1 MRSVA
6 FGPISVHSRQ
16 VSLYWQ
22 CSITR
27 SGNINISSWY
37 LVHLGA
43 GFWAAIAG
51 PIFRKDTG
59 IIYVSGTRES
69 FSTFGWQLLG
79 ALAIFVWAGLTLFII
94 MLPFL
99 CARCATYKDAG
110 ELFNSIFNLFF
121 KVAADQT
128 NKLLNICFRSMR
140 GWPFCGDYSQT
151 NFIHRG
157 HQKIIPT
164 ISDQHIDRFCNSLVT
179 KTVH

>member
-22 CSITR
+22 CSITI

-110 ELFNSIFNLFF
+110 ELFNSIFNLFLRWQ
-121 KVAADQT
+121 QT
-128 NKLLNICFRSMR
+128 KPTGCSTSAFDHCEVEHFVVIILKL
-140 GWPFCGDYSQT
+140 YSSGAPENHT
-151 NFIHRG
+151 DNF
-157 HQKIIPT
+157 
-164 ISDQHIDRFCNSLVT
+164 
-179 KTVH
+179 